1 MAERNRMSTRRRL
14 IAAGA
19 SLGLALMTTQLVPAA
34 QAAHPVERAA
44 TPPTIKAHMT
54 NSALKLS
61 SHSVRAGLITF
72 KASTPKGVH
81 VLQLLRLHAGYT
93 PAEFGPDINAA
104 FGGDTAAI
112 ARVDD
117 NVTWLSGAAAAPG
130 KPGLV
135 QEKLKAGHYI
145 AVDQSGPGFDQFD
158 VTGTVQKR
166 TPVRTHGSIITYTY
180 GFDTRPTKLP
190 ASGWLR
196 TENRADQ
203 PHFIELQ
210 HVKATTTRHQVAKWI
225 KSGADHKPSFQLPG
239 SNGLGVISPG
249 RVGAWRINMPA
260 GRYLIA
266 CFWPDRFSGMPHFLM
281 GMWDLVDL
289 K

>member
-1 MAERNRMSTRRRL
+1 MNTRRRL

-19 SLGLALMTTQLVPAA
+19 SLGLAMMTAQLVPAA
-34 QAAHPVERAA
+34 QAARPVERVA
-44 TPPTIKAHMT
+44 TPPTIKAHRT
-54 NSALKLS
+54 RSTQKLS
-61 SHSVRAGLITF
+61 DHSVRAGLYTF
-72 KASTPKGVH
+72 KAVTPQGVH

-93 PAEFGPDINAA
+93 PAEFQTDINAA

-117 NVTWLSGAAAAPG
+117 NVTWLSGATAVQG
-130 KPGLV
+130 KPGFV

-145 AVDQSGPGFDQFD
+145 AVDQSGPGFDQFN
-158 VTGTVQKR
+158 VTGTIQKR
-166 TPVRTHGSIITYTY
+166 TPIKTHGSIITYTY

-190 ASGWLR
+190 ATGWLR

-210 HVKATTTRHQVAKWI
+210 HVKASTTRRQVEKFI
-225 KSGADHKPSFQLPG
+225 KSGAGHAPFQLHG
-239 SNGLGVISPG
+239 STGLGVISPG
-249 RVGAWRINMPA
+249 RVGAWRLDMPA

-266 CFWPDRFSGMPHFLM
+266 CFWPDRFTGMPHFFM
-281 GMWDLVDL
+281 GMWDLIDL